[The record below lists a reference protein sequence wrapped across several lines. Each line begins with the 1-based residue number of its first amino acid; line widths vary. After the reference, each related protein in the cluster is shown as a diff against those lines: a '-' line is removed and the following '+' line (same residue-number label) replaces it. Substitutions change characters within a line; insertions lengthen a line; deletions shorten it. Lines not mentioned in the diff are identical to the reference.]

1 MEEAI
6 VMKIIIGLT
15 IIIILGFIYLLR
27 ENKVL
32 DSKVS
37 WSVGRGRAEEYEYKL
52 NRLKERLTEQVHRVS
67 TMNHRLDA
75 YELRLEEYEHRLS
88 QQDEINGQIRDRVDE
103 HRHRLSQ
110 QDELIAQIRHRVDA
124 HEVRLYT

>member
-37 WSVGRGRAEEYEYKL
+37 WSEGRAEE
-52 NRLKERLTEQVHRVS
+52 NTEFQ
-67 TMNHRLDA
+67 L
-75 YELRLEEYEHRLS
+75 
-88 QQDEINGQIRDRVDE
+88 
-103 HRHRLSQ
+103 
-110 QDELIAQIRHRVDA
+110 
-124 HEVRLYT
+124 